1 MGQSVVH
8 ALTEE
13 HTHECR
19 NSVTLMSSAERRG
32 AQCYESTQRTG
43 VTRSP
48 GFSEEVTSD
57 NERKYF
63 LCSSRGKSDAKFLPE
78 QGGYGFT

>member
-1 MGQSVVH
+1 MLSQKSIYTSAETV
-8 ALTEE
+8 
-13 HTHECR
+13 
-19 NSVTLMSSAERRG
+19 LMSSAERRG
-32 AQCYESTQRTG
+32 AQCYESTQWTG
-43 VTRSP
+43 MTRSP

-57 NERKYF
+57 DERKYF